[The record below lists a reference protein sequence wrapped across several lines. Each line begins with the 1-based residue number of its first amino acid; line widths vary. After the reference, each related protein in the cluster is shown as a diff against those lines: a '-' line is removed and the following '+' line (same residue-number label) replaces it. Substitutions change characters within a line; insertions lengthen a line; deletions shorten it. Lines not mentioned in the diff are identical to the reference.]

1 MAGQVW
7 AVAAQGGYL
16 YSDTLSDILR
26 MALQPL
32 MRFRQHCHIDPAIG
46 KHKGAIH
53 HWNIFSKV
61 ANGGRALSE
70 NESMPEDGF
79 TIAQGSLTLAEYGNS
94 VPYTGVLDDLSKQPV
109 EVIIHQVLKDDAN
122 TTLEEAAWEQW
133 DDSLL
138 TVTPASGN
146 SETAITVEVTGT
158 PTATNNVALGTSH
171 VKLIVD
177 EMKER
182 NIPAFDGTNYGA
194 IGRPATFRPV
204 KDDLEALS
212 MYTERGYG
220 DILNGEIGRSYDG
233 VRFFEQ
239 TSVDS
244 EGWSNA
250 KSDAAYFFGAD
261 TVCEGVAVPEE
272 IRGKIP
278 TDFGRSKGV
287 AWYSINGF
295 GIVHNQTGAVQNRI
309 MKWASAA

>member
-1 MAGQVW
+1 MSGQVW
-7 AVAAQGGYL
+7 AVAADGGYM

-32 MRFRQHCHIDPAIG
+32 MRFRQHCFVDPAIG
-46 KHKGAIH
+46 KNSGELH
-53 HWNIFSKV
+53 HWNLYSKV
-61 ANGGRALSE
+61 GARGRALSE
-70 NESMPEDGF
+70 NESMPETKF
-79 TIAQGSLTLAEYGNS
+79 TVAQGTLTITEYGNS
-94 VPYTGVLDDLSKQPV
+94 IPFTGKLDDLSKHPV
-109 EVIIHQVLKDDAN
+109 TVVIHQVLKDDAN
-122 TTLEEAAWEQW
+122 ETMEVAAHEQW
-133 DDSLL
+133 DDTLL
-138 TVTPASGN
+138 IVTAASGT
-146 SETAITVEVTGT
+146 SETAITVETDGV
-158 PTATNNVALGTSH
+158 PNATNNVALGNTH

-182 NIPAFDGTNYGA
+182 KIPAFDGSNYGA
-194 IGRPATFRPV
+194 IGRPSTFRTV

-239 TSVDS
+239 TAIDS

-278 TDFGRSKGV
+278 TDYGRSKGV
-287 AWYSINGF
+287 AWYSLNGF
-295 GIVHNQTGAVQNRI
+295 GIVHNQTGAEQNRI
-309 MKWASAA
+309 MKWDSAG